1 MSVITLTK
9 DNFEN
14 EVMNSEKTVLI
25 DFSATWC
32 GPCRMVAPIIDE
44 IAAENSQYKVCK
56 IDVDDEPE
64 LAAAFAVSSI
74 PMLVVVKGGKIV
86 DQAVGARPK
95 EAILAMLA
103 K

>member
-32 GPCRMVAPIIDE
+32 GPCRMVTPIIDE